1 MDELLT
7 DLRAETAE
15 LNAMVRGL
23 DPAAWELPTPAEG
36 WAVRDQIAHL
46 AWFDDAATAA
56 ATDPEGFRAVLPAV
70 LARGDSAVDELAA
83 AARTLTAA
91 QVHAWFRAART
102 RSLEAFARL
111 DAGARLPWYGPD
123 MSAASF
129 VTARLME
136 TWAHGQDVA
145 DALGVVRVPTPR
157 LRHVATLG
165 VRAMPYG
172 FAVRGLPVPARP
184 VRVELTM
191 PDGSPWAAGPE
202 DADDLVSGPMLDFC
216 LLVVQRRHL
225 ADTALRVRGETARAW
240 TAVAQ
245 AFAGP
250 PGRGRPPR
258 GEDRPP
264 FAGGGGLLAGGGV
277 PPGGSPGV
285 SPGRT

>member
-1 MDELLT
+1 MGLMDELLA

-15 LNAMVRGL
+15 FDAMIGGL
-23 DPAAWELPTPAEG
+23 GPGEWELPTPAEG
-36 WAVRDQIAHL
+36 WAVRDQVGHL
-46 AWFDDAATAA
+46 AWFDDAASLSAV
-56 ATDPEGFRAVLPAV
+56 DPEAFRAALSAF

-83 AARTLTAA
+83 VSRGLTAA
-91 QVHAWFRAART
+91 RLHEWFREARA
-102 RSLEAFARL
+102 RCLEAFARL
-111 DAGARLPWYGPD
+111 DAGARLPWYGPE

-145 DALGVVRVPTPR
+145 DALGVERVPTAR

-172 FAVRGLPVPARP
+172 FAVRGLEPPSRP

-191 PDGSPWAAGPE
+191 PDGSLWEAGPPAA
-202 DADDLVSGPMLDFC
+202 ADVVRGPMLDFC

-225 ADTALRVRGETARAW
+225 ADTSLLVRGETARTW
-240 TAVAQ
+240 TAIAQ

-250 PGRGRPPR
+250 PGKGRAPLGPGPGSGRGS
-258 GEDRPP
+258 E
-264 FAGGGGLLAGGGV
+264 
-277 PPGGSPGV
+277 PGPGTGSEPG
-285 SPGRT
+285 

>member
-1 MDELLT
+1 MDELLA

-15 LNAMVRGL
+15 LNAMIRELG
-23 DPAAWELPTPAEG
+23 PADWELPTPAEG
-36 WAVRDQIAHL
+36 WAVRDQISHL

-56 ATDPEGFRAVLPAV
+56 ATDPDGFRATLPAF
-70 LARGDSAVDELAA
+70 LGRGDSAVDELAA
-83 AARTLTAA
+83 ASRGLAPDRL
-91 QVHAWFRAART
+91 HGWFRAARS

-111 DAGARLPWYGPD
+111 APGARLPWYGPD

-145 DALGVVRVPTPR
+145 DALGLARVPTAR

-172 FAVRGLPVPARP
+172 FAMRGLTPPAEP
-184 VRVELTM
+184 IRVELAM
-191 PDGSPWAAGPE
+191 PDGTTWTAGPAGAP
-202 DADDLVSGPMLDFC
+202 DTVRGTALDFC

-225 ADTALRVRGETARAW
+225 DDTFLEVRGEGARAW
-240 TAVAQ
+240 VRVAQ

-250 PGRGRPPR
+250 PGKGRAP
-258 GEDRPP
+258 
-264 FAGGGGLLAGGGV
+264 L
-277 PPGGSPGV
+277 GSGV
-285 SPGRT
+285 SQGHTR

>member
-1 MDELLT
+1 MDELMA

-15 LNAMVRGL
+15 LDAMIQGL
-23 DPAAWELPTPAEG
+23 DATAWELPTPAEG
-36 WAVRDQIAHL
+36 WAVRDQISHL
-46 AWFDDAATAA
+46 AWFDDAATVSV
-56 ATDPEGFRAVLPAV
+56 TDPERFRAALPAF
-70 LARGDSAVDELAA
+70 LARGHAGVDELAA
-83 AARTLTAA
+83 ASRDLPAA
-91 QVHAWFRAART
+91 SVHDWFRAARA

-111 DAGARLPWYGPD
+111 EPGTRPPWYGPD

-145 DALGVVRVPTPR
+145 DALGVARTPTAR

-172 FAVRGLPVPARP
+172 FAIRGLPAPARP
-184 VRVELTM
+184 VRVELTA
-191 PDGSPWAAGPE
+191 PDGSPWSAGPE
-202 DADDLVSGPMLDFC
+202 GAEDTVEGTMLDFC

-225 ADTALRVRGETARAW
+225 ADTSLKVRGTTAETW

-250 PGRGRPPR
+250 PGGGRAPLRSAITPS
-258 GEDRPP
+258 GISQ
-264 FAGGGGLLAGGGV
+264 GN
-277 PPGGSPGV
+277 
-285 SPGRT
+285 T